1 MRWTLSGSTAAA
13 ESRLHMV
20 SEAQPYFNLP
30 TPCLGRFQGERNIS
44 KLVRSEIRNIVGQTQ
59 LAERDMSLHQ
69 HNAQSLGFSQ
79 NSLGG
84 CW

>member
-20 SEAQPYFNLP
+20 SDAQPYSNLLA
-30 TPCLGRFQGERNIS
+30 PCLGRFQGERNIS
-44 KLVRSEIRNIVGQTQ
+44 KLVRSEIIDIVSQTQ
-59 LAERDMSLHQ
+59 VVERDMSLHQ
-69 HNAQSLGFSQ
+69 HNALSLGFSQ
-79 NSLGG
+79 NSLGE